1 MLANM
6 LMLTS
11 GMAVQMITNSETEW
25 ILIIVSG
32 IPVRAIKML
41 KNSFAEDRPSGVGIA
56 ESEKAL

>member
-1 MLANM
+1 
-6 LMLTS
+6 
-11 GMAVQMITNSETEW
+11 MAVQMITNSETEW

-56 ESEKAL
+56 DSEKAL